1 MLDNHGTAALHV
13 HETTCGFLS
22 SHLCVCPP
30 PQNTHTPLVPL
41 WLWQSPPW
49 CSMLMGPK
57 RKCGLSHT
65 GKTYV
70 DARQTILYPSL
81 THTHTHTHSTMPP
94 SSSVMSKCQHGHRA
108 RGQVQLTASLSST
121 WHTVGTAL
129 WRLAPLTWQL
139 WAKGGRWPNLSV
151 KAVLAVSDAEEA
163 NYHPAGDSMVTAWAN
178 QDSRVREAESE
189 EGGSVRIALS
199 PTRQTRGPHS
209 ENSP

>member
-1 MLDNHGTAALHV
+1 MVRQLFMYMKLPVASFPPT
-13 HETTCGFLS
+13 
-22 SHLCVCPP
+22 CVCAPP
-30 PQNTHTPLVPL
+30 PKHTHTSCSPLVV
-41 WLWQSPPW
+41 
-49 CSMLMGPK
+49 
-57 RKCGLSHT
+57 T
-65 GKTYV
+65 V
-70 DARQTILYPSL
+70 PSL
-81 THTHTHTHSTMPP
+81 VQHADGAEEEMWIESYRKDLCWCQANHTVPFTYSHPHPHTHTHSTMPP